1 MNCELSVQ
9 ELAEYRTN
17 GFVVRRSVFQRRE
30 LGALRS
36 AADIAVATA
45 QQLSVVWPPNSIIRW
60 SSVCRHWPCNRA
72 V

>member
-1 MNCELSVQ
+1 MNCELSVR

-30 LGALRS
+30 LTTLRS

-45 QQLSVVWPPNSIIRW
+45 RQLSR
-60 SSVCRHWPCNRA
+60 SVA
-72 V
+72 AKQY